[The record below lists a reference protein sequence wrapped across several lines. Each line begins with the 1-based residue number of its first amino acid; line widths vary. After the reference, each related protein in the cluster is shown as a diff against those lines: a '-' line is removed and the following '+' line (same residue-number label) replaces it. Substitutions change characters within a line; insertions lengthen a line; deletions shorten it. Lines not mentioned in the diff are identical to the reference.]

1 MCFWISSNA
10 TTPKLVNITVETN
23 MEMSLDVFICRSV
36 WRHICV
42 SFPYGVYVIYVDGVQ
57 NKTVYTGNELWKLNG
72 SDIKLSITSSDLIN
86 IKLTSLNTWD
96 AFLEE
101 DAILYMSYSCRNHR
115 GNMTIWE
122 EFVKNISMVTSSNTS
137 VIHYNRTSC
146 EGKKGK

>member
-1 MCFWISSNA
+1 MLYNSHSAQAIG
-10 TTPKLVNITVETN
+10 LITD
-23 MEMSLDVFICRSV
+23 DVLYYSRIL
-36 WRHICV
+36 
-42 SFPYGVYVIYVDGVQ
+42 GA
-57 NKTVYTGNELWKLNG
+57 
-72 SDIKLSITSSDLIN
+72 DIKLSITSSELVN

-137 VIHYNRTSC
+137 VIHYNQTSC